1 VRGCVPQEWPIRL
14 IDDSTRISCYT
25 WADEERGELR
35 VYLRRRDESVIGHI
49 RRPRVKFI
57 MDLPPFLLD
66 FDIEAVL
73 WQSQLSDM
81 RVVITDL
88 GGAIE
93 VAAENLEAFNCFV
106 LRAHE
111 SIEATFGADK
121 LVAGMEMGLE
131 VVTTTR
137 SGVPV
142 TPFKRQTANT
152 ALEVPALRHR
162 PFRCA
167 LPCWSAVAQCC
178 WESQVRVLES
188 RVSPRRVF
196 SAFLQVGR
204 EHPAVY
210 CLLCSPIS
218 VPWLHLAGKVVRAVH
233 AAYAVS
239 FVLGCRR
246 GRRWARIAA
255 L

>member
-1 VRGCVPQEWPIRL
+1 MPFVRGRVPQEWPIRL

-35 VYLRRRDESVIGHI
+35 VYMRRRDESVIGHM
-49 RRPRVKFI
+49 RRTRVKFI

-73 WQSQLSDM
+73 HSQLSDM

-142 TPFKRQTANT
+142 TPFKRQAANT
-152 ALEVPALRHR
+152 ALEVPALRHQL
-162 PFRCA
+162 FRCA
-167 LPCWSAVAQCC
+167 LRRWSAVAQC
-178 WESQVRVLES
+178 
-188 RVSPRRVF
+188 
-196 SAFLQVGR
+196 
-204 EHPAVY
+204 
-210 CLLCSPIS
+210 
-218 VPWLHLAGKVVRAVH
+218 
-233 AAYAVS
+233 
-239 FVLGCRR
+239 
-246 GRRWARIAA
+246 
-255 L
+255 